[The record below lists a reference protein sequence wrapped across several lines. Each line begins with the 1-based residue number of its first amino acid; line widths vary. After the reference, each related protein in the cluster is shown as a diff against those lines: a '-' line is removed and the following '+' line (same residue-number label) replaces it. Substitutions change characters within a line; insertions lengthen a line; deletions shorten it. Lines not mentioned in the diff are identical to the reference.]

1 MKAIQDYYTLEYAQC
16 FGCGYANKDGYQIKS
31 YPEGDETVCH
41 FKADAKYAGGFPGFI
56 YGGLIASL
64 IDCHAAATAAYAK
77 HQELSLD
84 MEEIPLHR
92 FVTASLKVD
101 YLKPAPSETTLELRG
116 HVTEIKGR
124 KVYVSVTLGAGGDIK
139 AKGEALMIQIRENI

>member
-1 MKAIQDYYTLEYAQC
+1 MKAIQDYYSLEYAQC

-31 YPEGDETVCH
+31 FPEGDEAVCH
-41 FKADAKYAGGFPGFI
+41 FKADVKYAGGFPGFI

-77 HQELSLD
+77 HKELGLEMD
-84 MEEIPLHR
+84 KTPLHR

-101 YLKPAPSETTLELRG
+101 YLKPAPSETDLELRG
-116 HVTEIKGR
+116 SIIEIKGR
-124 KVYVSVTLGAGGDIK
+124 KVYVAVTLSAGGDIK
-139 AKGEALMIQIRENI
+139 AKGEALMIQILENK